1 MSAYRIAAEKFIDPI
16 PGIWKII
23 CENWGGIIAGA
34 AIGFVFIFS
43 LWAVLTGG
51 MIPIHTSSLRTVQMA
66 EKKFIHTCICLCI
79 KNNKCDC
86 NCQLTKVISNE

>member
-1 MSAYRIAAEKFIDPI
+1 MSAYRIAAERFIDPI
-16 PGIWKII
+16 PGIWKILR
-23 CENWGGIIAGA
+23 ENRDGI
-34 AIGFVFIFS
+34 AIVTAVGFLFIFS

-86 NCQLTKVISNE
+86 NCQLTKVINE